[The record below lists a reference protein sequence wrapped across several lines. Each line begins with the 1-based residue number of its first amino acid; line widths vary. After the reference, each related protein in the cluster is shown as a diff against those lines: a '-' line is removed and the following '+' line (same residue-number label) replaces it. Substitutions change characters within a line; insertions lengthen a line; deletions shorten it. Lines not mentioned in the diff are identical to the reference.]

1 MRTTIRLDSDVLAA
15 AEQLRRER
23 GIGLG
28 EAINELVRAGMHH
41 RSTAPRRPFRQRTRE
56 LGARVDL
63 SRNSEIMDLLDE
75 PYPGR
80 QS

>member
-15 AEQLRRER
+15 AERLRLER

-28 EAINELVRAGMHH
+28 EAVNELVRAGIHH
-41 RSTAPRRPFRQRTRE
+41 GQPAVRRPFRQRTRS

-63 SRNSEIMDLLDE
+63 SRNSDVSDLVDE
-75 PYPGR
+75 PYPG

>member
-1 MRTTIRLDSDVLAA
+1 MRTTIRLDGDVLAA

-28 EAINELVRAGMHH
+28 EAINELARAGLHSRPMAS
-41 RSTAPRRPFRQRTRE
+41 RIPFRQRTRS
-56 LGARVDL
+56 LGARADL
-63 SRNSEIMDLLDE
+63 SQNSEVLDLMDE

-80 QS
+80 P

>member
-15 AEQLRRER
+15 AERLRRER

-28 EAINELVRAGMHH
+28 EAVNELVRAGIHH
-41 RSTAPRRPFRQRTRE
+41 RPTVPPRSFRQRTRA

-63 SRNSEIMDLLDE
+63 SRNSEVLDLLDE
-75 PYPGR
+75 PYPG
-80 QS
+80 QP

>member
-1 MRTTIRLDSDVLAA
+1 MRTTIRLDSDVVAA
-15 AEQLRRER
+15 AERLRRER

-28 EAINELVRAGMHH
+28 EAINELARAGMHNQ
-41 RSTAPRRPFRQRTRE
+41 SATQRRPFRQRTRD

-63 SRNSEIMDLLDE
+63 SRNSEVLDLIDE

-80 QS
+80 A

>member
-15 AEQLRRER
+15 AERLRRER
-23 GIGLG
+23 GVGLG
-28 EAINELVRAGMHH
+28 EAINELARAGIHH
-41 RSTAPRRPFRQRTRE
+41 RPEAPRRPYRQRTRA

-63 SRNSEIMDLLDE
+63 SRNSEVLDLLDE
-75 PYPGR
+75 PYPG

>member
-15 AEQLRRER
+15 AERLRRER

-28 EAINELVRAGMHH
+28 EAVNELARAAIHH
-41 RSTAPRRPFRQRTRE
+41 TSTAPRRRFQQRTRA

-63 SRNSEIMDLLDE
+63 SRNSEVSDLLDE
-75 PYPGR
+75 PYPGK
-80 QS
+80 S

>member
-15 AEQLRRER
+15 AERLRRER
-23 GIGLG
+23 GLGLA
-28 EAINELVRAGMHH
+28 EAINELARAGIQH
-41 RSTAPRRPFRQRTRE
+41 RPTVVRSQFRQRTRA

-63 SRNSEIMDLLDE
+63 SRNSEVLDLIDD
-75 PYPGR
+75 PHPG